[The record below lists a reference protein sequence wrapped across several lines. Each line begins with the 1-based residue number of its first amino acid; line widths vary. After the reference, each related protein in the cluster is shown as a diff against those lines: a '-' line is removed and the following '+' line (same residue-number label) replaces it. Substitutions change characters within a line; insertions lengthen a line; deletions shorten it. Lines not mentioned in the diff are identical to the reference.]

1 MSGALPL
8 RGIRK
13 SDGAAIH
20 EHIGELNQELE
31 EEGNKSRSL
40 KRFMEMS
47 DKAYEEEVAR
57 REAETMAEVY
67 SRLLRGGVIKPKKS
81 SSIINST
88 TNKRRLEKAKIIEA
102 KKKKPPL
109 VQVAKSEK
117 PKITIPVPIDGIL
130 VVEQNQ
136 VDPMPVP
143 VIRPVQPKPITTAA
157 PAAPAATP
165 VVAKPVRSAEDIMAA
180 KKKKEEELAR
190 ENQLAEEREQA
201 RLEAE
206 RAAAALAEKEKETEV
221 EEEEEDEETTEE
233 ETIEEVKMRIVYEI
247 LEKKGIDRETI
258 ESWKQVYGKNSIGTL
273 IISEDE
279 IYIFTHIRYEN
290 YKQILNI
297 IKKEQD
303 LEVKAELYDKLILRY
318 GLIFPE
324 PDELDLNSLR
334 AGTPDALTRA
344 ISHRSGLLIN
354 QEALKTMTVQL

>member
-13 SDGAAIH
+13 SDGAAIN

-31 EEGNKSRSL
+31 EEGNKNKSL

-81 SSIINST
+81 SSIINSV
-88 TNKRRLEKAKIIEA
+88 TNRRRLEKAKIIEA
-102 KKKKPPL
+102 KKKKQPL
-109 VQVAKSEK
+109 VKVVKAAELKA
-117 PKITIPVPIDGIL
+117 PVPIDGIL
-130 VVEQNQ
+130 VVEQNE
-136 VDPMPVP
+136 VNLMPVP
-143 VIRPVQPKPITTAA
+143 VIRPVQPKPITPTAV
-157 PAAPAATP
+157 ATP
-165 VVAKPVRSAEDIMAA
+165 VAKPVKSAEDIMAA

-221 EEEEEDEETTEE
+221 ETEDEETTEE
-233 ETIEEVKMRIVYEI
+233 ETVEEVKMRIVYEI

-324 PDELDLNSLR
+324 PDELDLDSLR